1 MITREVWKKNI
12 DFFKNLVQ
20 ASKTNFAKDIISS
33 GDIFIT
39 GTDNHSGSTYIG
51 KAGGEKHKP
60 VNNNDFVDDFVEN
73 YRKKHFPNMPSRQ
86 TSTFG
91 VKVSFSKSL
100 ETPLEKIYNKTFI
113 AIFKNGYKCFQGL
126 KTNDWY
132 KTNGNK
138 LEILIK
144 EKTDNKEIEKILNK
158 HFNTN
163 SI

>member
-1 MITREVWKKNI
+1 
-12 DFFKNLVQ
+12 
-20 ASKTNFAKDIISS
+20 
-33 GDIFIT
+33 
-39 GTDNHSGSTYIG
+39 
-51 KAGGEKHKP
+51 
-60 VNNNDFVDDFVEN
+60 
-73 YRKKHFPNMPSRQ
+73 MPSRQ

-126 KTNDWY
+126 KTNDLY

-144 EKTDNKEIEKILNK
+144 EKSDNKEIEKILNK
-158 HFNTN
+158 HFNGGRVEFTSMKSDGKTEIIVDHKGYWAFESFPWLMTRKYLYVEKQVDILKQEN
-163 SI
+163 IKKIIDLMK